1 MMRISKTLRTFFFT
15 FGYKSKLYRN
25 KVLNTYS
32 GIFLENN
39 FILYNFVKEKPSQER
54 NGQTW
59 FTSAV
64 QLQNGEQSKLN
75 CSQFLAS
82 R

>member
-39 FILYNFVKEKPSQER
+39 FILYNFVKE
-54 NGQTW
+54 
-59 FTSAV
+59 
-64 QLQNGEQSKLN
+64 
-75 CSQFLAS
+75 
-82 R
+82 